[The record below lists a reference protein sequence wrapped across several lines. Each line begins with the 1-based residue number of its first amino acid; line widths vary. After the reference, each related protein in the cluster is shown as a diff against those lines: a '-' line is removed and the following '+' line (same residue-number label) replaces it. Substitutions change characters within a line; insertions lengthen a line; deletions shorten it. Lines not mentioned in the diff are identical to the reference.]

1 MGNFLKNNQKS
12 TFIGIIELI
21 RLFGGIKNSTLPLKT
36 ENTAMQKKI
45 KIKSIFVFCI
55 LIVVLLLLTNCKK
68 PSPAHISVQPS
79 KDPISATQTIQAILN
94 DLYTETPLPTNT
106 SSPTST
112 LTITPTPRTPYPTST
127 PYATLIPL
135 PTVVNKEA
143 YLHELMQTNGGCQ
156 LPCFWGIT
164 PGETSYLVADQFLT
178 SFATEKYVNGSFF
191 SYEFYETSDEFVNP
205 IYTYISM
212 TTKDDLVYDLSIGKN
227 VKGSA
232 PWKRAQF
239 ISVEKVLQELG
250 QPSNVFIYVNI
261 AQMELW
267 SSYLILTYDEEH
279 IFFTYLTS
287 HADTY
292 EDGIICYGSDPRIEI
307 GYPKDEIRINDI
319 FSYVN
324 NEEYYQRYKTIDE
337 ITNMTTETFTGVTDP
352 ETGDFCFE
360 LDYLDVL
367 DKNK

>member
-1 MGNFLKNNQKS
+1 
-12 TFIGIIELI
+12 
-21 RLFGGIKNSTLPLKT
+21 
-36 ENTAMQKKI
+36 MQKKI
-45 KIKSIFVFCI
+45 KIKSIFVLCI
-55 LIVVLLLLTNCKK
+55 LIIILLLLTNCKK

-106 SSPTST
+106 SSPTPT

-127 PYATLIPL
+127 PYVTLIPL

-156 LPCFWGIT
+156 LPCFWGII

-178 SFATEKYVNGSFF
+178 SFATKKDVYGYLFR
-191 SYEFYETSDEFVNP
+191 YEFYEKNDEFF
-205 IYTYISM
+205 TYINM
-212 TTKDDLVYDLSIGKN
+212 TTNGNFVDDLSIGKK
-227 VKGSA
+227 VDGVA

-250 QPSNVFIYVNI
+250 QPSNIFIFVQGD
-261 AQMELW
+261 QMAMW
-267 SSYLILTYDEEH
+267 TSTMILTYDEEH
-279 IFFTYLTS
+279 IYFNYSVS

-292 EDGIICYGSDPRIEI
+292 EDGIICYGSDPKIEI
-307 GYPKDEIRINDI
+307 GYSQDIIALSDI
-319 FSYVN
+319 FYK
-324 NEEYYQRYKTIDE
+324 EEYYQRYKTIDE
-337 ITNMTTETFTGVTDP
+337 ITDMTTETFTGVTYP
-352 ETGDFCFE
+352 ETGDFCFV